1 MSAYIDECSSQ
12 KSAVADALP
21 VYICSAQSFLFRK
34 NITPPL
40 GTGSPW
46 PAVCLYTA
54 VYSCAA
60 GSGASEAIFR
70 HGPRHSGEGCCMWT
84 GGSPIVLP
92 RASIGVEKACNGPV
106 HRYTNTV
113 SSSACIGTCTIE
125 AQSVYVHNIIKG
137 RLHANDA
144 TEGGN
149 STPGARSPVR
159 GPAVWAVDALVG
171 SGPVSV
177 AVGCGLWLW
186 LSRAVL
192 SRGRGREKKTLLVK
206 GTSVLVRRKT
216 RVESNKVRT
225 GAAGEP
231 LKNKKTAYIMVA
243 SDIGR
248 GNFVIGGRPCIYN
261 IPCGHGRPRALK
273 GTADVGRERFSQ
285 NRP

>member
-1 MSAYIDECSSQ
+1 M
-12 KSAVADALP
+12 
-21 VYICSAQSFLFRK
+21 
-34 NITPPL
+34 
-40 GTGSPW
+40 
-46 PAVCLYTA
+46 
-54 VYSCAA
+54 
-60 GSGASEAIFR
+60 
-70 HGPRHSGEGCCMWT
+70 H
-84 GGSPIVLP
+84 
-92 RASIGVEKACNGPV
+92 
-106 HRYTNTV
+106 
-113 SSSACIGTCTIE
+113 TCTIE

-177 AVGCGLWLW
+177 AVAVAVAV
-186 LSRAVL
+186 SRGAFP
-192 SRGRGREKKTLLVK
+192 GRGREKQTLLVK

-231 LKNKKTAYIMVA
+231 SKNKKTAYIMVA

-248 GNFVIGGRPCIYN
+248 GNLVIGGRPCIYN
-261 IPCGHGRPRALK
+261 IPCGHGRPRGLK
-273 GTADVGRERFSQ
+273 GTADVGKERFSQ